1 MCNKL
6 IITLVF
12 KKKKKKEKKKEGKNE
27 NKQKLSLF
35 QAAKRY
41 YFIHLFHIA
50 MR

>member
-12 KKKKKKEKKKEGKNE
+12 KKKKEKRKKKEGKNE
-27 NKQKLSLF
+27 NKQKLSLY